1 MKVLRKIGNFFVA
14 MVPFWVY
21 YAIQIFVSIV
31 LLIVLAV
38 KSIAAGET
46 FDITSADSLMIIAVV
61 SQIAAFVGGILTMLI
76 SKTKMS
82 DMSPV
87 KQNGKVYGLT
97 ILFTIGSFFVL
108 QLINSLSL
116 SLMGI
121 TETDSTQDL
130 LAQSVPFMFFTA
142 LFAPFV
148 EELIFRGLLVTFF
161 KKRGFSNWFTIA
173 AITLAFGLIHSQ
185 NMMIYALC
193 FGLVLMGIRFVTG
206 DWKLCV
212 VFHFIG
218 NLMSCLFSVLVP
230 DEETGMTVL
239 IVGSVVGG
247 IIAVITAFIGTK
259 AARTHIKEKI
269 PAAEEFSAEQP
280 QEI

>member
-1 MKVLRKIGNFFVA
+1 MKVLKKIGNFFVA

-21 YAIQIFVSIV
+21 YAIQIFASIV
-31 LLIVLAV
+31 LLIVLAM

-76 SKTKMS
+76 SRTKMS

-87 KQNGKVYGLT
+87 KQSGKVYGLT
-97 ILFTIGSFFVL
+97 VLFTIGSFFVL

-121 TETDSTQDL
+121 TETDSMQDL

-173 AITLAFGLIHSQ
+173 AITLTFGLIHSQ

-239 IVGSVVGG
+239 IVGSIVGG

>member
-1 MKVLRKIGNFFVA
+1 MKVLRKIGSFFIA
-14 MVPFWVY
+14 MAPFWVY
-21 YAIQIFVSIV
+21 IAVQLFAGFGYGIVMSLKAAVS
-31 LLIVLAV
+31 
-38 KSIAAGET
+38 GEVP
-46 FDITSADSLMIIAVV
+46 DIMSADSQMAMSVIGQV
-61 SQIAAFVGGILTMLI
+61 AALIGGILTMLI
-76 SKTKMS
+76 SRTKMS

-87 KQNGKVYGLT
+87 RQSGKVYGLT
-97 ILFTIGSFFVL
+97 VLFTIGSFFVL

-173 AITLAFGLIHSQ
+173 AITLVFGLIHSQ

-206 DWKLCV
+206 DWKLCIV
-212 VFHFIG
+212 LHFIG
-218 NLMSCLFSVLVP
+218 NLMSCLFNILVTN
-230 DEETGMTVL
+230 EETAGMVL
-239 IVGSVVGG
+239 IVGSVIGG
-247 IIAVITAFIGTK
+247 IIAVITAIIGTK
-259 AARTHIKEKI
+259 AAIEVKNNAEMHEKEALI
-269 PAAEEFSAEQP
+269 CEEL
-280 QEI
+280 